1 MRIWRRGATAAAAG
15 FLVVAGF
22 SAGQARA
29 QQSAGAEA
37 DSQNAAAL
45 ADVATALTDVAAAR
59 ACATIGD
66 DEDRLGCYDRTLRRT
81 TTAAA
86 SSSPESAEPRA
97 GAVASATRPAEAAR
111 GSTDEVPQVQIRAP
125 AAAAATRAP
134 ATGSPGGGAAAS
146 EERLVT
152 VVEVRSG
159 APNAA
164 LFVMDDGSIWRQ
176 TDSRRFM
183 PLDVPFAAQIRPGA
197 LGSFFLVPT
206 ERGRAVRVRQQ

>member
-1 MRIWRRGATAAAAG
+1 
-15 FLVVAGF
+15 
-22 SAGQARA
+22 
-29 QQSAGAEA
+29 
-37 DSQNAAAL
+37 
-45 ADVATALTDVAAAR
+45 
-59 ACATIGD
+59 
-66 DEDRLGCYDRTLRRT
+66 
-81 TTAAA
+81 
-86 SSSPESAEPRA
+86 
-97 GAVASATRPAEAAR
+97 
-111 GSTDEVPQVQIRAP
+111 VPQVQIRAP